1 MMESMEIAA
10 TNTYIFDAD
19 STTELARLINQ
30 ERMTTQAMGGPLSG
44 ISDPEVLRNI
54 LDLGCGPGGWVLDVA
69 FALSEAEVEGV
80 DISRAMVN
88 YANAR
93 ARTQQRPNASFGM
106 MDITQHSDLPDASYD
121 LVNARFLAAVLKR
134 EAWPFFFK
142 ECHRILRPGGL
153 LRLTETA
160 EFGQTTSEAV
170 DQLLILTRYALYQLG
185 YGFTS
190 EQGLNML
197 PMLLSYYQ
205 QQRYQNI
212 QVKASAI
219 HYSADTEAWA
229 DMFHNLDI
237 INQQMRPLLLKLG
250 LISEQVFDTLYQE
263 AMIAMQRHLFCG
275 IVHIT
280 TIIGQKLG
288 ESVSTEE

>member
-106 MDITQHSDLPDASYD
+106 MDITQ
-121 LVNARFLAAVLKR
+121 
-134 EAWPFFFK
+134 
-142 ECHRILRPGGL
+142 
-153 LRLTETA
+153 
-160 EFGQTTSEAV
+160 
-170 DQLLILTRYALYQLG
+170 
-185 YGFTS
+185 
-190 EQGLNML
+190 
-197 PMLLSYYQ
+197 
-205 QQRYQNI
+205 
-212 QVKASAI
+212 
-219 HYSADTEAWA
+219 
-229 DMFHNLDI
+229 
-237 INQQMRPLLLKLG
+237 
-250 LISEQVFDTLYQE
+250 
-263 AMIAMQRHLFCG
+263 
-275 IVHIT
+275 
-280 TIIGQKLG
+280 
-288 ESVSTEE
+288 